1 MNYKAINTW
10 RGFGDII
17 INHEKDARLVSNV
30 TRTSRYIYNLIHTP
44 AVLGGNSPLATCSP
58 FPLVPGGV
66 RHVCQEWNRSPCV
79 VQFKDPITNWKY
91 NLKKKKKRETFP
103 LGLLQVPSCPVLL
116 PRMRLARGK
125 QVKYNEVAGVFLNVL
140 STAASFFHFLLLE
153 KQNNQGPDVLVP
165 GFLKVQA
172 DAF

>member
-30 TRTSRYIYNLIHTP
+30 TRTSRYIYNLVHTP

-79 VQFKDPITNWKY
+79 VQFKDPITKWKY
-91 NLKKKKKRETFP
+91 NLKKKKKE
-103 LGLLQVPSCPVLL
+103 GNIPSWPPPGSLMSCSAPE
-116 PRMRLARGK
+116 
-125 QVKYNEVAGVFLNVL
+125 NE
-140 STAASFFHFLLLE
+140 ASE
-153 KQNNQGPDVLVP
+153 RKTG
-165 GFLKVQA
+165 KVQRGSWCVSERFVHSCIIFSLFITGETKQPRPRCSGPRFLESA
-172 DAF
+172 G